1 MPRPRA
7 KREPFVSEFWSERI
21 ECTKCGTGCILKGY
35 FFKGKPTPEM
45 KAKFLCPD
53 CDPPK

>member
-7 KREPFVSEFWSERI
+7 KREPLISEFWSERI
-21 ECTKCGTGCILKGY
+21 ECTECGVGCILKGY
-35 FFKGKPTPEM
+35 FFKSKPTSEM
-45 KAKFLCPD
+45 KTKFRCPK